1 MARHT
6 LSIEPKTS
14 PKNDQTAH
22 RSDMDRALR
31 ALLDWAEMM
40 GGWDAPCWEQA
51 RRVLDDTTRKTNR
64 DKKPGK
70 CG

>member
-6 LSIEPKTS
+6 LSIGPKTN

-22 RSDMDRALR
+22 RSDMARALR

-51 RRVLDDTTRKTNR
+51 RRVLDGATRKKNP
-64 DKKPGK
+64 DKKPATRG
-70 CG
+70 